1 MSSFTSCNSSS
12 SSSIWWNHNMCLREL
27 LEVVAS
33 MHAKPLHFPKKT
45 GRFSVVQAHID
56 FTPGLLEQRIS
67 RSWLTFFLHPIMEKS
82 PRMISPPYWRQITS
96 FCHRKIRNSPLHS
109 LGGGNSIYKGSPL
122 LAITPPASKTVH
134 FIRATWQQL
143 YHQLA
148 RRVLHSSSSSVLCG
162 LLSSP
167 PTSKTRRRHEGSNC

>member
-12 SSSIWWNHNMCLREL
+12 SSSIWGNHNMCLREL

-33 MHAKPLHFPKKT
+33 MHAKPLHCPKKT

-67 RSWLTFFLHPIMEKS
+67 RSWLTFFLRRIMEKS

-96 FCHRKIRNSPLHS
+96 FSHRRIRNSPLHS
-109 LGGGNSIYKGSPL
+109 LGGCNSIYKGSRL
-122 LAITPPASKTVH
+122 LATTPPASKTVH
-134 FIRATWQQL
+134 FYPHYLTTVI
-143 YHQLA
+143 
-148 RRVLHSSSSSVLCG
+148 S
-162 LLSSP
+162 
-167 PTSKTRRRHEGSNC
+167 PTSKMRLAVLILLWSLWTFVLAANLQDKEKTLRI